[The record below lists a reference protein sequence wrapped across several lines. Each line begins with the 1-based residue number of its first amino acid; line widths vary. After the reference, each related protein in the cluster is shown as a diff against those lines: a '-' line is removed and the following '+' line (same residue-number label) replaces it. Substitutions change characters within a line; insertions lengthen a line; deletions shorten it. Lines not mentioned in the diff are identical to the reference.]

1 MASLALRGLLSSLPP
16 LPLSTKKNPSPSPPP
31 PLPSPLL
38 PVRSIQSDASFLPR
52 PINSVSLV
60 QPSSAGEAGIVGI
73 CFPALAW
80 ANVLYAKGG
89 NYNAQAVIPDDEPE
103 ESLLRRFKREVM
115 KAGVIQECKRRRW
128 FENTQE
134 KKKRKV
140 REAARKNRRWR
151 YIPKVQKRDNE
162 NEPPENEQGEE
173 VDNWELPEGEIPYCD
188 KIR

>member
-16 LPLSTKKNPSPSPPP
+16 LPLSTKKNPSPHP
-31 PLPSPLL
+31 PLLSSLL
-38 PVRSIQSDASFLPR
+38 PLRSIQSDAGFLPR
-52 PINSVSLV
+52 PINSASLV
-60 QPSSAGEAGIVGI
+60 RPSSAGEAAIVGI

-89 NYNAQAVIPDDEPE
+89 NYNAQVVIPDDEPD

-115 KAGVIQECKRRRW
+115 KAGVLQECKRRRW
-128 FENTQE
+128 FENTVE

-140 REAARKNRRWR
+140 RDAARKNRKWR

-162 NEPPENEQGEE
+162 NEPSENEQGVE

-188 KIR
+188 KIRK

>member
-16 LPLSTKKNPSPSPPP
+16 LPLSTKENPPPP

-38 PVRSIQSDASFLPR
+38 PLRSMQSVASFLPR
-52 PINSVSLV
+52 PINSAALV
-60 QPSSAGEAGIVGI
+60 QPSSAREAGTVGI

-89 NYNAQAVIPDDEPE
+89 NYNAQLVIPDDEPE

-115 KAGVIQECKRRRW
+115 KAGVLQEFKRRRW

-140 REAARKNRRWR
+140 REAARKNRRWYVLTVVLLILDLR
-151 YIPKVQKRDNE
+151 NYFSFLK
-162 NEPPENEQGEE
+162 
-173 VDNWELPEGEIPYCD
+173 
-188 KIR
+188 